1 MVPKKVVLE
10 RARDTRHYYYYCLR
24 SFVDTRL
31 LLSSEKT
38 PSTLDCGGFVV
49 VEEFGREA
57 AAAEVPGSIS
67 GACIQEP
74 GLRSS
79 VGRERE
85 TETEKENLREQE
97 VICNCMLFGLGRQG
111 YRRIRLLC
119 SGHRERHGERAGGE
133 AVDENRKQT

>member
-1 MVPKKVVLE
+1 LW
-10 RARDTRHYYYYCLR
+10 
-24 SFVDTRL
+24 
-31 LLSSEKT
+31 SSEKT
-38 PSTLDCGGFVV
+38 LSTLDCGGFVV

-67 GACIQEP
+67 GTWIQEP

-85 TETEKENLREQE
+85 SENLREQE

-111 YRRIRLLC
+111 YRRNRLLC
-119 SGHRERHGERAGGE
+119 SGHREKHGERAGG
-133 AVDENRKQT
+133 

>member
-1 MVPKKVVLE
+1 VVPKKVVLE
-10 RARDTRHYYYYCLR
+10 RARDTRHYYYYCSR
-24 SFVDTRL
+24 DTRL

-38 PSTLDCGGFVV
+38 LSTLDCGGFVV

-85 TETEKENLREQE
+85 TETETETENLREQE
-97 VICNCMLFGLGRQG
+97 VICNYMLFGIGKARLQTNPPSVQRTQRETRRESGRG
-111 YRRIRLLC
+111 G
-119 SGHRERHGERAGGE
+119 SG
-133 AVDENRKQT
+133 